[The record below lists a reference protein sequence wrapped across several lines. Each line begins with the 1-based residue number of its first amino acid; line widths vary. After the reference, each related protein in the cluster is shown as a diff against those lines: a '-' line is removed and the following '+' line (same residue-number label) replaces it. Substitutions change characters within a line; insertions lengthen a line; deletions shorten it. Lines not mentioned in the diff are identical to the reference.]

1 MNPDKVRNLIPSF
14 AMEMGKPVE
23 EVEAVIGF
31 FYKSLRQELSSLSS
45 TVILVENLGNFYVKE
60 KCLDVTITTV
70 EKLIDGTSNKTIR
83 EYTTKQE
90 LKESLDKMVNLK
102 SLLQQERD
110 RRIGVINKRYNNES
124 DKNLEE

>member
-1 MNPDKVRNLIPSF
+1 LNPDKVRNLIPSF
-14 AMEMGKPVE
+14 AMEMGRPVE

-60 KCLDVTITTV
+60 KCLDVTMSTV

-102 SLLQQERD
+102 SLLQQERN
-110 RRIGVINKRYNNES
+110 RRVEVINKRYNNES
-124 DKNLEE
+124 NKNLEE

>member
-14 AMEMGKPVE
+14 AMEMGRPVE

-60 KCLDVTITTV
+60 KCLDVTMSTV

-102 SLLQQERD
+102 SLLQQERN
-110 RRIGVINKRYNNES
+110 RRVEVINKRYNNES
-124 DKNLEE
+124 NKNLEE

>member
-1 MNPDKVRNLIPSF
+1 
-14 AMEMGKPVE
+14 
-23 EVEAVIGF
+23 
-31 FYKSLRQELSSLSS
+31 
-45 TVILVENLGNFYVKE
+45 VILVENLGNFYVKE
-60 KCLDVTITTV
+60 KCLDTTINTFQ
-70 EKLIDGTSNKTIR
+70 KLIDGTSNKTIR

-124 DKNLEE
+124 DKDLEN

>member
-1 MNPDKVRNLIPSF
+1 LNPDKVRNLIPSF
-14 AMEMGKPVE
+14 AMEMGRPVE

-31 FYKSLRQELSSLSS
+31 FYKALRQELSSLSS

-60 KCLDVTITTV
+60 KCLDTTINTFQ
-70 EKLIDGTSNKTIR
+70 KLIDGTSNKTIR

-124 DKNLEE
+124 DKDLEN

>member
-1 MNPDKVRNLIPSF
+1 
-14 AMEMGKPVE
+14 MEMGRPVE

-31 FYKSLRQELSSLSS
+31 FYKALRQELSSLSS

-60 KCLDVTITTV
+60 KCLDTTINTI

-90 LKESLDKMVNLK
+90 LKESVDKMINLK
-102 SLLQQERD
+102 TLLQAERE
-110 RRIGVINKRYNNES
+110 RRVGVIKKRYNNES
-124 DKNLEE
+124 DKDLEN

>member
-1 MNPDKVRNLIPSF
+1 
-14 AMEMGKPVE
+14 MEMGRPVE

-60 KCLDVTITTV
+60 KCLDTTMNTI

-90 LKESLDKMVNLK
+90 LKESLDKMINLK

-110 RRIGVINKRYNNES
+110 RRVEVINKRYNNES
-124 DKNLEE
+124 NKNLEE